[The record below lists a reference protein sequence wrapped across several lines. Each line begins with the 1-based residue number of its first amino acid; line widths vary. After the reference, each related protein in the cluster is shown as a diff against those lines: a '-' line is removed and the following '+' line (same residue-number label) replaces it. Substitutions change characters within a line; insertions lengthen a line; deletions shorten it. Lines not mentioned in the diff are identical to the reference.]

1 MILNVSARTD
11 IVSFYSK
18 WFMNRYEKGYV
29 DIRNPFYPKNISRIY
44 FKDLY
49 AIVFYQESNSIM
61 KYIKKLTNQ

>member
-29 DIRNPFYPKNISRIY
+29 DIRNPFYQKNISRIY
-44 FKDLY
+44 F
-49 AIVFYQESNSIM
+49 
-61 KYIKKLTNQ
+61 